1 MKVILDVDNE
11 TFSQK
16 YLGMSSDVRCSAYC
30 FLKYVP
36 QRPCMEKSRGL
47 DGAMHFER
55 REEVLIKSAAQAI
68 TTCTISFFLELPRDL
83 CLRINSLIWNFWWG
97 SKEGNRKT
105 CWVVWDDMVK
115 PKFFDQWAW
124 FFHFSPTSK
133 ISMGNFAG

>member
-1 MKVILDVDNE
+1 MKAILDVDNE

-47 DGAMHFER
+47 DGAMHIER

-68 TTCTISFFLELPRDL
+68 TTCTMSFFF
-83 CLRINSLIWNFWWG
+83 WNYQGICAFV
-97 SKEGNRKT
+97 SI
-105 CWVVWDDMVK
+105 V
-115 PKFFDQWAW
+115 
-124 FFHFSPTSK
+124 
-133 ISMGNFAG
+133 